1 MEVSSSTQLPAA
13 DTALYNHP
21 LPMIEAWLES
31 QGCKRDN
38 DSAHTWHVARD
49 QWRAE
54 IELDVDQL
62 TVCYHQADANGQDFY
77 RAFKYALS
85 RKDIEDAV
93 FAGP

>member
-1 MEVSSSTQLPAA
+1 MEATKFPTA

-21 LPMIEAWLES
+21 LPTIEAWLKA
-31 QGCKRDN
+31 QGCERDSG
-38 DSAHTWHVARD
+38 SAHTWHVKRD

-62 TVCYHQADANGQDFY
+62 IVCYRYANGNGQDLY
-77 RAFKYALS
+77 RSFKYALS

>member
-1 MEVSSSTQLPAA
+1 MEATKLPTA

-21 LPMIEAWLES
+21 LPTIEAWLTA
-31 QGCKRDN
+31 QGCERD
-38 DSAHTWHVARD
+38 SGAAHVWHVTRD

-62 TVCYHQADANGQDFY
+62 VVCYRQADSNGQDLY
-77 RAFKYALS
+77 RSFKYALS

>member
-1 MEVSSSTQLPAA
+1 MEAFSTQLPAA

-21 LPMIEAWLES
+21 LPVIEAWLTA
-31 QGCKRDN
+31 QGCAQDSG
-38 DSAHTWHVARD
+38 SAHTWHVSRD

-54 IELDVDQL
+54 IALDVDQL
-62 TVCYHQADANGQDFY
+62 TVCYRNADARGQDLY